1 MQPETFFCN
10 TVSGQFED
18 NTAADS
24 AHEGRS
30 ERGSGKGHGFD
41 GAACDEQRQSIGCK
55 RFSDGSSSSSSSSIS
70 SKTIAALRGALAVYT
85 MHCSTRDENTCG
97 DGVSSAPETNSADQ
111 DTAALVAVNK
121 RSWVN
126 GLDSGVSPSDG
137 LAAGCSGSLQL
148 QRLLGSESAATGYS
162 RNVSLYFA

>member
-1 MQPETFFCN
+1 
-10 TVSGQFED
+10 
-18 NTAADS
+18 
-24 AHEGRS
+24 
-30 ERGSGKGHGFD
+30 
-41 GAACDEQRQSIGCK
+41 
-55 RFSDGSSSSSSSSIS
+55 
-70 SKTIAALRGALAVYT
+70 

-97 DGVSSAPETNSADQ
+97 DGVCSAPETNSADQ

-137 LAAGCSGSLQL
+137 LAAGCSGSLPL

-162 RNVSLYFA
+162 RIVSLYFA